1 MPALVSANHSSVQ
14 LVPILMATT
23 VPVLKTMTIA
33 EPIKSGTETWTP
45 VLTSG
50 TLTGAKT
57 VTLSTL
63 TPILVSVDASHS
75 LKSVKPTLLKQGSTS
90 TLLHANAS
98 ASPLYQQFVELDSTS
113 TLQAVRVS

>member
-1 MPALVSANHSSVQ
+1 VPALVSANHSSAKTVS
-14 LVPILMATT
+14 ILMATT

-33 EPIKSGTETWTP
+33 EPIRSGTETWTL
-45 VLTSG
+45 VLTNG

-63 TPILVSVDASHS
+63 TPISVSVDASHS
-75 LKSVKPTLLKQGSTS
+75 LKSVKPTLLKQGSTL
-90 TLLHANAS
+90 TLPHANAS
-98 ASPLYQQFVELDSTS
+98 ASPFHQQFVELDSTS